1 MSSKSLLSERHLQTI
16 EHHLPEKRRDR
27 RVVEAILF
35 RKFSR
40 QGLTEVCETFEVTR
54 TRRHPCTVEVEANG
68 TLPAIMEA
76 LKLKPAGA
84 AARSR
89 GGSRPT
95 YWRDEA
101 MVAAVAAIRFQNF
114 RQALRA
120 AR

>member
-1 MSSKSLLSERHLQTI
+1 MSSKSLLSERHWHTI
-16 EHHLPEKRRDR
+16 ERHLPEKRRDR

-54 TRRHPCTVEVEANG
+54 TRRHPWTVEVEANG
-68 TLPAIMEA
+68 TLPAII
-76 LKLKPAGA
+76 PAGA

-101 MVAAVAAIRFQNF
+101 MVAAVAAIRFQKF

-120 AR
+120 ARWIT